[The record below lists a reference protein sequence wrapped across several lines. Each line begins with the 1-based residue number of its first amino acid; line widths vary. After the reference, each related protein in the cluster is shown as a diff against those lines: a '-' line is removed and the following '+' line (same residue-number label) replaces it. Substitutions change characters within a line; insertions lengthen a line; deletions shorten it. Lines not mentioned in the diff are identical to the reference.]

1 MVLLFNFFVDCLC
14 LQSLKLH
21 PYLHFLENTQEVVK
35 WYQND
40 CMISGINISLLLLSP
55 SLLHHWKFHYF
66 RYSLFLSLQSFPSYN
81 IRSKM
86 MHWIVNYT
94 PNLNYLYDLWCI
106 ISLAFFQSQFSAG
119 FMGVFYIEKLLII
132 DISNSFFNRLF
143 LVSFF
148 FILVAFMSYS

>member
-1 MVLLFNFFVDCLC
+1 
-14 LQSLKLH
+14 
-21 PYLHFLENTQEVVK
+21 
-35 WYQND
+35 
-40 CMISGINISLLLLSP
+40 
-55 SLLHHWKFHYF
+55 
-66 RYSLFLSLQSFPSYN
+66 
-81 IRSKM
+81 M

-119 FMGVFYIEKLLII
+119 FMGLFYIEKLLII